1 MGVDTI
7 NLDKYKKA
15 TEKFYYRKL
24 GKVTNV
30 VGLTLESAGPD
41 AKLGDLCRI
50 YTDGGATPF
59 CGVTFVNSL
68 CARSNTD
75 RLTADQIW
83 DKMMKEFDKLYE
95 DTWLANMK

>member
-1 MGVDTI
+1 MMQ
-7 NLDKYKKA
+7 
-15 TEKFYYRKL
+15 
-24 GKVTNV
+24 
-30 VGLTLESAGPD
+30 SAACYVSSYNGS
-41 AKLGDLCRI
+41 KNRI

-83 DKMMKEFDKLYE
+83 EKMMKEVDKLYE